1 MTEDDERLYAALLS
15 ERIPRVIRS
24 EAENAR
30 ALDEVEALMK
40 RGDDLSPAES
50 ELLELL
56 ASLIESFEEEHYGAS
71 A

>member
-1 MTEDDERLYAALLS
+1 
-15 ERIPRVIRS
+15 
-24 EAENAR
+24 
-30 ALDEVEALMK
+30 MK

-56 ASLIESFEEEHYGAS
+56 AILIESFEEEHYGAS